1 MTVPLQMFIFFYG
14 LAHGLPTPLILI
26 SISRYLGRKAFCAIC
41 GMAVMSMSPAA
52 FISPVHTGWIFDS
65 TGSYS
70 AALFVF
76 TSISLVVI
84 ILLSFLKTPLKKQ
97 IERKRPLKS

>member
-26 SISRYLGRKAFCAIC
+26 SISRYFGRKAFCAIC
-41 GMAVMSMSPAA
+41 GMAVMFMSPAA
-52 FISPVHTGWIFDS
+52 FISPVHTEWIFDS

-76 TSISLVVI
+76 ASISLVVI
-84 ILLSFLKTPLKKQ
+84 ILLSFLKTPAKKQ